1 MKKIYT
7 APEISI
13 TTFTTEDIIT
23 ASGTTAGLNMH
34 DDILDATSMK
44 GDDLSSGS
52 WD

>member
-1 MKKIYT
+1 MKKTYI

-13 TTFTTEDIIT
+13 ITFTTEDIIT
-23 ASGTTAGLNMH
+23 ASSAGLNMH

-52 WD
+52 WE